1 MLMTI
6 IFYAAMDDLTDLSRR
21 LFEVPGIK
29 LFEEY
34 SAPDQPNLFFKS
46 PDEISSYLSE
56 GARSFAAWPSE
67 VGGGLTRKNVA
78 FSREYREEIGKKGW
92 TILESPAIIRVNAT
106 TDVERCLNPYSMSCW
121 TEKGARQRSIFNE
134 EVIERVDWSKLR
146 SIVGSVER
154 WIKKCSPVALNSHP
168 IMPAAHTELNEGNA
182 VLWNFGER
190 IGPSRLNAM

>member
-1 MLMTI
+1 MPMTI

-92 TILESPAIIRVNAT
+92 TILESQAIIRVTAT
-106 TDVERCLNPYSMSCW
+106 TDVEGCLNPYSMSCW

>member
-1 MLMTI
+1 MPMTI
-6 IFYAAMDDLTDLSRR
+6 LFYAAMDDLTDLSRR

-92 TILESPAIIRVNAT
+92 TILESPAVIRVTAT
-106 TDVERCLNPYSMSCW
+106 TDVEGCLNPYSMSCW

-134 EVIERVDWSKLR
+134 
-146 SIVGSVER
+146 
-154 WIKKCSPVALNSHP
+154 
-168 IMPAAHTELNEGNA
+168 
-182 VLWNFGER
+182 
-190 IGPSRLNAM
+190 